1 MFTGIIESIGNIRAL
16 TPKGGDVRVYVDT
29 GKLVLSDVK
38 LGDSIAINGVCLTA
52 VELPGNGFMA
62 DVSRETLDCTAFND
76 LKTGSRVNLEKALTP
91 TTRLGGHLVSG
102 HVDGVG
108 EVIFREENARAIEFR
123 IRAPKAL
130 AKYIAH
136 KGSITVDG
144 TSLTV
149 NSVNGAE
156 FSLTI
161 IPHTLT
167 ETIMGDYRP
176 GRRVNLEV
184 DLLARY
190 LERLLLGDKP
200 PSRPR
205 AAPSAKVFW
214 PPTATSNPDLR
225 GCRVALNSIE
235 ELVEDIR
242 QGKMVILMDDED
254 RENEGDL
261 IMAAECCKAEHINFM
276 ARFARGL
283 ICMPMTRERCE
294 LLKLPLMAPR
304 NGSGFGTKFTVSIEA
319 ATGVTTGISAAD
331 RARTVQAAAAKDAKA
346 EDIVSPGHIFPLMA
360 QAGGTLA
367 RAGHTEAACDL
378 ARMAGF
384 EPSGVICEVMNDDG
398 TMSRRA
404 ELEKFAAEHNIKI
417 GTIADLI
424 HYRMIHERTV
434 QRIAEQPLD
443 SELGQF
449 NLVTYRDS
457 VEGDVH
463 MALTLGKICADEP
476 TLVRVH
482 NMDPLRDLLM
492 VKQPGRWSLRAAMSA
507 VAEAGSGVVLLLGHP
522 LDGDVLLAH
531 IRETADALPA
541 KKPTTY
547 SIVGA
552 GSQILRD
559 LGVRK
564 MRLMS
569 SPMKF
574 NAISGFDLEVV
585 EYVPSE

>member
-1 MFTGIIESIGNIRAL
+1 M
-16 TPKGGDVRVYVDT
+16 
-29 GKLVLSDVK
+29 
-38 LGDSIAINGVCLTA
+38 
-52 VELPGNGFMA
+52 
-62 DVSRETLDCTAFND
+62 
-76 LKTGSRVNLEKALTP
+76 
-91 TTRLGGHLVSG
+91 
-102 HVDGVG
+102 
-108 EVIFREENARAIEFR
+108 
-123 IRAPKAL
+123 
-130 AKYIAH
+130 
-136 KGSITVDG
+136 
-144 TSLTV
+144 
-149 NSVNGAE
+149 
-156 FSLTI
+156 
-161 IPHTLT
+161 
-167 ETIMGDYRP
+167 
-176 GRRVNLEV
+176 
-184 DLLARY
+184 
-190 LERLLLGDKP
+190 
-200 PSRPR
+200 
-205 AAPSAKVFW
+205 
-214 PPTATSNPDLR
+214 
-225 GCRVALNSIE
+225 ALNTIE

-261 IMAAECCKAEHINFM
+261 IMAAECCEAAHINFM
-276 ARFARGL
+276 ARFACGL

-294 LLKLPLMAPR
+294 ALRLPLMAPR

-319 ATGVTTGISAAD
+319 AEGVTTGISAAD
-331 RARTVQAAAAKDAKA
+331 RARTVQAAAARDAVA

-360 QAGGTLA
+360 QPGGTLA

-384 EPSGVICEVMNDDG
+384 EPAGVICEIMNNDG

-404 ELEKFAAEHNIKI
+404 ELEAFAAEHRIKI

-434 QRIAEQPLD
+434 QRVSEQPLD
-443 SELGQF
+443 TEHGPF
-449 NLVTYRDS
+449 KLVTYRDS

-463 MALTLGKICADEP
+463 MALTLGKVCAEEP

-492 VKQPGRWSLRAAMSA
+492 VRQPGRWSLRAAMSA
-507 VAEAGSGVVLLLGHP
+507 VAEAGSGVVLLLGHAP
-522 LDGDVLLAH
+522 DGDVLLAQ
-531 IRETADALPA
+531 IREATDPVPV